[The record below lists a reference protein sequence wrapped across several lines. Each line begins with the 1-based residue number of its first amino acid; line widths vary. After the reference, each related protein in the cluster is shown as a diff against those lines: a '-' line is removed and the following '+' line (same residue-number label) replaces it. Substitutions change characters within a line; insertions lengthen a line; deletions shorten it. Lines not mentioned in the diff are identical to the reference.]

1 MKIIKKILIL
11 TIISICMANIFQI
24 NLIYAKTDLSTDIGK
39 FEADIT
45 TKVVTSTKS
54 LKQVA
59 NRFLGFLRIISAL
72 ILVIILGTTGYE
84 YIVATPDVR
93 GEIKKKMLPII
104 LGIILVFAAV
114 SIASF
119 ILKSIGG

>member
-1 MKIIKKILIL
+1 MKIIKKMLIL

-24 NLIYAKTDLSTDIGK
+24 NLTYAAADLSTDIGG

-59 NRFLGFLRIISAL
+59 NRFLGFLRIVSAL

-114 SIASF
+114 SIAEF